1 MLKMFKRLKGS
12 VGYIVLIFALL
23 FLQAYCDL
31 SLPSYTSKIV
41 DVGIQQKGIEDGVPD
56 KIRAVSLEALEIF
69 MSEEE
74 RDKVENAYTKNG
86 DIYERKELSSLE
98 REELNSIFSVPMMI
112 LLQAED
118 SGMTA
123 EALQNMPQEQLAAM
137 QEQIEEAK
145 KQIESMPESI
155 VTQSAVAYV
164 QQEYADMGENVDR
177 IQMNYVLLAGLKML
191 GMALL
196 IMVCAVSVTFLSSRL
211 AAKLGHDL
219 RNQVYRKVIS
229 FSNSEMDHFS
239 TASLITRS
247 TNDIQQVQM
256 MFAMLFRI
264 VLYAPILGVGGV
276 LKVLE
281 TESSMT
287 WILAVAVGLILVL
300 VLVLMIIAMPKFNK
314 LQTLIDRLNLV
325 AREILTGIPVIRA
338 FSREK
343 HEEERFEVANRRLM
357 KTNLFVNRVMTVM
370 MPVMMLIM
378 NGIIRSTHCV

>member
-357 KTNLFVNRVMTVM
+357 KNKFICKPCYDSYDAGNDADHEWYY
-370 MPVMMLIM
+370 
-378 NGIIRSTHCV
+378 GTHCI

>member
-1 MLKMFKRLKGS
+1 M
-12 VGYIVLIFALL
+12 
-23 FLQAYCDL
+23 

-211 AAKLGHDL
+211 AAKLG
-219 RNQVYRKVIS
+219 IS
-229 FSNSEMDHFS
+229 EGYFFF
-239 TASLITRS
+239 
-247 TNDIQQVQM
+247 Q
-256 MFAMLFRI
+256 
-264 VLYAPILGVGGV
+264 
-276 LKVLE
+276 
-281 TESSMT
+281 
-287 WILAVAVGLILVL
+287 
-300 VLVLMIIAMPKFNK
+300 
-314 LQTLIDRLNLV
+314 
-325 AREILTGIPVIRA
+325 
-338 FSREK
+338 
-343 HEEERFEVANRRLM
+343 
-357 KTNLFVNRVMTVM
+357 
-370 MPVMMLIM
+370 
-378 NGIIRSTHCV
+378 